1 MEKLVAGQ
9 DITKEDLVL
18 LGQLP
23 DPIHDRGQFYSQLRS
38 GLLSMKSDPVI
49 TLLILPESQQQE
61 ASPEQLF
68 KRAETENSAEV
79 CFSIGG
85 RARVGCVEGTGDMCS
100 HKVCQF
106 LRKILSVFM
115 IFKSGE

>member
-1 MEKLVAGQ
+1 MERLVAGQ

-49 TLLILPESQQQE
+49 TFLIKQQE
-61 ASPEQLF
+61 ASLEQLF
-68 KRAETENSAEV
+68 ERAETENSAEV
-79 CFSIGG
+79 C
-85 RARVGCVEGTGDMCS
+85 
-100 HKVCQF
+100 
-106 LRKILSVFM
+106 
-115 IFKSGE
+115 